1 MVFDSQEARK
11 PMEATN
17 MVVSNHGASQLDY
30 ASTTLS
36 VLYEVTH
43 RTYIC
48 TCKTTHGAFATCGD
62 QLC

>member
-36 VLYEVTH
+36 VLYEMVKAVAWQ
-43 RTYIC
+43 C
-48 TCKTTHGAFATCGD
+48 WWAAASGKAQTCSRH
-62 QLC
+62 